1 MTSSDR
7 RDLRLLLALPDS
19 IANLKKS
26 VEEATGREKERLEN
40 ILRQNEEEY
49 DRLLSLHQI

>member
-1 MTSSDR
+1 MTPVER

-19 IANLKKS
+19 IANLKNS
-26 VEEATGREKERLEN
+26 VEEAVGAEKERLEN

-49 DRLLSLHQI
+49 DRLSNLYHI